1 MALISLQDVTVA
13 FGGPRVLDSLT
24 FQLEEGERVA
34 MLGRNGAGKT
44 TFMKVMTNEIEPSQ
58 GIVSLQKG
66 LAVTYLPQDV
76 PQGITGL
83 VLDVVLAGLGERAK
97 LLTEYHHIS
106 HRLHTDHSPE
116 LMRRLDLIQGEIDRT
131 GGWELDH
138 QAEGIISRMKLDP
151 EKDFAEL
158 SGGEKRRVVLA
169 RALVRKPEVLLLD
182 EPTNHLDID
191 SIDWFEEF
199 LKSYPGT
206 VVFVTHDRRFMENVA
221 TRIIDLDRGQLS
233 SWACDYKTYLERRA
247 ISDTIE
253 TTTAAKFDKKL
264 DEEELWIRR
273 GVKARRTRNEG
284 RVSALEGMREERRKR
299 RNKEGLVRLTA
310 QEADPSGHLVIK
322 ASRIGCSYGDTC
334 LIRDLSTN
342 IMRGDKIG
350 ILGPNGCGKTTLLK
364 IILGKMKPTKGTIRL
379 GTALEVAYY
388 DQLREE
394 LDDTKTVAE
403 NICGSSDTVMVN
415 GKPRHIIGYLQ
426 DFLFT
431 PDRANTPVKVLSGG
445 ERNRVFLARL
455 FTKPSNVLVMDEPTN
470 DLDMETLELLEEL
483 LVEYSGTLIV
493 VSHDRA
499 FLNNV
504 VTSTWAFEGDGEVNE
519 YPGGY
524 DDWLAQKKERDSKA
538 AAAPAGADVRKLS
551 GKPPS
556 SKTEARTKLSYKEAR
571 ELTGMP
577 DQIAKLENEQEEL
590 CVLLSA
596 PDFYQSDPA
605 EIARVRTRMDA
616 LATEIPEAYR
626 RWDDLE
632 QVKIKGSS

>member
-1 MALISLQDVTVA
+1 MALISLQDITVA
-13 FGGPRVLDSLT
+13 FGGPRVLDRLS
-24 FQLEEGERVA
+24 FQLEAGERVA

-44 TFMKVMTNEIEPSQ
+44 TFMKAMTGVIEPSE
-58 GIVSLQKG
+58 GTISLQKG
-66 LAVTYLPQDV
+66 LIVTYLPQDV
-76 PQGITGL
+76 PKGITGL
-83 VLDVVLAGLGERAK
+83 VLDVVLSGLGDHAR
-97 LLTEYHHIS
+97 LLSEYHHIS

-116 LMRRLDLIQGEIDRT
+116 LLRRLDVVQGEIDRF

-138 QAEGIISRMKLDP
+138 QAEGVISRMKLDP
-151 EKDFAEL
+151 EADFEQL
-158 SGGEKRRVVLA
+158 SGGQKRRVVLA
-169 RALVRKPEVLLLD
+169 RTLVQKPDVLLLD

-191 SIDWFEEF
+191 SIDWFEGF
-199 LKSYPGT
+199 LKAYPGT

-221 TRIIDLDRGQLS
+221 TRIIDLDRGQLM

-247 ISDTIE
+247 ISDAIE
-253 TTTAAKFDKKL
+253 TTTTAKFDKKL

-284 RVSALEGMREERRKR
+284 RVTALEEMREERRR
-299 RNKEGLVRLTA
+299 RRSKEGLARLTA
-310 QEADPSGHLVIK
+310 HEADPSGHLVIK
-322 ASRIGCSYGDTC
+322 ASRIGCSYGDLC

-350 ILGPNGCGKTTLLK
+350 ILGPNGCGKTSLVK
-364 IILGKMKPTKGTIRL
+364 ILLGKMPPTKGTIRL
-379 GTALEVAYY
+379 GTDLEVAYY

-394 LDDTKTVAE
+394 LDDTKTVIE
-403 NICGSSDTVMVN
+403 NICGSADSVMIN
-415 GKPRHIIGYLQ
+415 GKSRHIIGYLQ

-431 PDRANTPVKVLSGG
+431 PDRAKTPVKVLSGG

-524 DDWLAQKKERDSKA
+524 DDWLAQSVYKPSAFSAEEEASKPVKKSA
-538 AAAPAGADVRKLS
+538 L
-551 GKPPS
+551 S
-556 SKTEARTKLSYKEAR
+556 SKSEAKTKLSNKETR
-571 ELTGMP
+571 ELAGMP
-577 DQIAKLENEQEEL
+577 DRIAEMENEQEEL
-590 CVLLSA
+590 CLLLAS
-596 PDFYQSDPA
+596 PDFYKEDPQ
-605 EIARVRTRMDA
+605 EIARVRLRSEA
-616 LATEIPEAYR
+616 LALEIPAAYR

-632 QVKIKGSS
+632 RIKDGSKV